1 MRTFL
6 SNCTLIDCTGNPPA
20 RDSTIVIEGDRIAA
34 LRLGPGGTADASD
47 KDLVLDLQGGFV
59 TPGLWS
65 VHSHLGFIFPD
76 INHLML
82 QESVADYTIRAGRNA
97 MDALRVGITSIRSVG
112 DRDFVDVAWKRA
124 FASGLMIG
132 PRLFVSGHYL
142 CATGGHGYNWPG
154 AVQVDGAG
162 EMRKV
167 VREQLRRGVD
177 HIKLAVTGGV
187 ATAGESMEESQLFPD
202 EIRAAVEV
210 AHEKGKRV
218 CVHAGGAGGVKA
230 AIRGGVDCIEH
241 GYYLDDE
248 AIELMAE
255 REVFFVPTLFVTQDR
270 EFMRKSGMSEEQIGK
285 AQGAAEAHRAGF
297 AGALEA
303 GVRIACGADSSP
315 IADHTLIEI
324 EQLARAGMTPLQAL
338 MASTRT
344 CAELCGVD
352 DRLGTLEVGKIAD
365 LIVVADNPLDDLA
378 HLRKLKRVFKGGKPI
393 PTEPPPGLTDFWSLF
408 MELHS

>member
-6 SNCTLIDCTGNPPA
+6 SNCILIDCTGNPSA
-20 RDSTIVIEGDRIAA
+20 RDTTIVIEGDKIAA
-34 LRLGPGGTADASD
+34 LRLGPNGAADAGAN
-47 KDLVLDLQGGFV
+47 DLVVDLQGGFV

-76 INHLML
+76 VNHTMS

-124 FASGLMIG
+124 FSSGLMIG
-132 PRLFVSGHYL
+132 PTLFVSGHYI
-142 CATGGHGYNWPG
+142 CATGGHAYNWAG
-154 AVQVDGAG
+154 AVQVDGAT

-167 VREQLRRGVD
+167 VREQLKRGAD

-210 AHEKGKRV
+210 AHEKGKKV

-230 AIRGGVDCIEH
+230 SIRGGVDSIEH

-255 REVFFVPTLFVTQDR
+255 HEVFFVPTLFVTQDK
-270 EFMRKSGMSEEQIGK
+270 EFMRKSGMSEEQISK
-285 AQGAAEAHRAGF
+285 AQGAAQAHRAGF
-297 AGALEA
+297 EKALEA

-315 IADHTLIEI
+315 IADHTLVEI
-324 EQLARAGMTPLQAL
+324 EQLSKAGMTPMQTLV
-338 MASTRT
+338 ASTRT
-344 CAELCGVD
+344 CAELCGVGD
-352 DRLGTLEVGKIAD
+352 MLGTLEVGKVAD
-365 LIVVADNPLDDLA
+365 LIVLHDNPLEDVS
-378 HLRKLKRVFKGGKPI
+378 HLRNLKLVFKNGKPVNI
-393 PTEPPPGLTDFWSLF
+393 ETPEGLTDYWSLF
-408 MELHS
+408 MQLSS

>member
-6 SNCTLIDCTGNPPA
+6 SNCILIDCTGNPSA
-20 RDSTIVIEGDRIAA
+20 RDTTIVIEGDKIAA
-34 LRLGPGGTADASD
+34 LRLGPNGAADAGAN
-47 KDLVLDLQGGFV
+47 DLVVDLQGGFV

-76 INHLML
+76 VNHTMS

-124 FASGLMIG
+124 FSSGLMIG
-132 PRLFVSGHYL
+132 PTLFVSGHYI
-142 CATGGHGYNWPG
+142 CATGGHAYNWAG
-154 AVQVDGAG
+154 AVQVDGAT

-167 VREQLRRGVD
+167 VREQLKRGAD

-210 AHEKGKRV
+210 AHEKGKKV

-230 AIRGGVDCIEH
+230 SIRGGVDSIEH

-255 REVFFVPTLFVTQDR
+255 HEVFFVPTLFVTQDK
-270 EFMRKSGMSEEQIGK
+270 EFMRKSGMSEEQISK
-285 AQGAAEAHRAGF
+285 AQGAAQAHRAGF
-297 AGALEA
+297 EKALEA

-315 IADHTLIEI
+315 IADHTLVEI
-324 EQLARAGMTPLQAL
+324 EQLSKAGMTPMQTLV
-338 MASTRT
+338 ASTRT

-352 DRLGTLEVGKIAD
+352 DMLGTLEVGKVAD
-365 LIVVADNPLDDLA
+365 LIVLHDNPLEDVS
-378 HLRKLKRVFKGGKPI
+378 HLRNLKLVFKNGKPVNI
-393 PTEPPPGLTDFWSLF
+393 ETPEGLTDYWSLF
-408 MELHS
+408 MQLSS

>member
-6 SNCTLIDCTGNPPA
+6 SNCILIDCTGNPSA
-20 RDSTIVIEGDRIAA
+20 RDTTIVIEGDKIAA
-34 LRLGPGGTADASD
+34 LRLGPNGAADAGAN
-47 KDLVLDLQGGFV
+47 DLVVDLQGGFV

-65 VHSHLGFIFPD
+65 VHSHLGVIFPD
-76 INHLML
+76 VNHTMS

-124 FASGLMIG
+124 FSSGLMIG
-132 PRLFVSGHYL
+132 PTLFVSGHYI
-142 CATGGHGYNWPG
+142 CATGGHAYNWAG
-154 AVQVDGAG
+154 AVQVDGAT

-167 VREQLRRGVD
+167 VREQLKRGAD

-210 AHEKGKRV
+210 AHEKGKKV

-230 AIRGGVDCIEH
+230 SIRGGVDSIEH

-255 REVFFVPTLFVTQDR
+255 HEVFFVPTLFVTQDK
-270 EFMRKSGMSEEQIGK
+270 EFMRKSGMSEEQISK
-285 AQGAAEAHRAGF
+285 AQGAAQAHRAGF
-297 AGALEA
+297 EKALEA

-315 IADHTLIEI
+315 IADHTLVEI
-324 EQLARAGMTPLQAL
+324 EQLSKAGMTPMQTLV
-338 MASTRT
+338 ASTRT

-352 DRLGTLEVGKIAD
+352 DMLGTLEVGKVAD
-365 LIVVADNPLDDLA
+365 LIVLHDNPLEDVS
-378 HLRKLKRVFKGGKPI
+378 HLRNLKLVFKNGKPVNI
-393 PTEPPPGLTDFWSLF
+393 ETPEGLTDYWSLF
-408 MELHS
+408 MQLSS

>member
-1 MRTFL
+1 MRTYL
-6 SNCTLIDCTGNPPA
+6 SNCTLIDCTGNPPVH
-20 RDSTIVIEGDRIAA
+20 DSTIIIEGDKIAA
-34 LRLGPGGTADASD
+34 LRRGPGGASDASD
-47 KDLVLDLQGGFV
+47 NDLVMDLEGGFV

-76 INHLML
+76 VNHLMP

-132 PRLFVSGHYL
+132 PRLFVSGHYI
-142 CATGGHGYNWPG
+142 CATGGHAYNWAG
-154 AVQVDGAG
+154 AVQVDGAT
-162 EMRKV
+162 EMRRV
-167 VREQLRRGVD
+167 VREQLKRGVD

-187 ATAGESMEESQLFPD
+187 ATAGESMEESQLFSD

-210 AHEKGKRV
+210 AHEKGKKV

-230 AIRGGVDCIEH
+230 SIRGGVDCIEH

-248 AIELMAE
+248 AIDLMAE
-255 REVFFVPTLFVTQDR
+255 YDVYFVPTLFVTQHK

-285 AQGAAEAHRAGF
+285 AEGAATAHRDGF
-297 AGALEA
+297 RKALNA

-315 IADHTLIEI
+315 IADHTLVEI
-324 EQLARAGMTPLQAL
+324 EQLSKAGMTPMQAL
-338 MASTRT
+338 MAATRT
-344 CAELCGVD
+344 SAELCGVGD
-352 DRLGTLEVGKIAD
+352 LLGTVEVGKYAD
-365 LIVVADNPLDDLA
+365 LIVVADNPLDDVS
-378 HLRKLKRVFKGGKPI
+378 HLRKLERIFKNGKPVA
-393 PTEPPPGLTDFWSLF
+393 TETPEGLTDFWSLF
-408 MELHS
+408 MQRT